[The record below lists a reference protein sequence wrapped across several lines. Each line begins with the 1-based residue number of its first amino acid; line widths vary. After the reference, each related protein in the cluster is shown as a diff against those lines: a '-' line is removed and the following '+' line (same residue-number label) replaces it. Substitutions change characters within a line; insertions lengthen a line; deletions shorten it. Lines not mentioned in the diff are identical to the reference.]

1 MKFNVVIVES
11 VISCVVGE
19 ECSTISLSSSFLEQA
34 FHYITNFKVR
44 KEGLMLGFKDQF
56 KGSDDII

>member
-19 ECSTISLSSSFLEQA
+19 ECPTISLSFSFLEQA
-34 FHYITNFKVR
+34 FHCVTNFKVR

-56 KGSDDII
+56 KGNDNIV